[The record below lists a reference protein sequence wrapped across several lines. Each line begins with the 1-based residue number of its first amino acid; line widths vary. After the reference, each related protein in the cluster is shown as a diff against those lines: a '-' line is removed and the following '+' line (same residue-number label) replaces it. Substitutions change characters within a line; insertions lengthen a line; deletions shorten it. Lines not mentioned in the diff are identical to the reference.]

1 MQVKEEEE
9 AEVER
14 KFAESF
20 VWNLQCQV
28 YEVEVVEVVW
38 RSLVGGQ
45 EFELV
50 EVGAYWLGK
59 GGIVSKSR

>member
-1 MQVKEEEE
+1 MKEEEE

-14 KFAESF
+14 NFAESF
-20 VWNLQCQV
+20 GWNLQCQV

-50 EVGAYWLGK
+50 EVGAYWLEVGHCK
-59 GGIVSKSR
+59 

>member
-14 KFAESF
+14 KSVESSEL
-20 VWNLQCQV
+20 NLQCQV
-28 YEVEVVEVVW
+28 CEVEVTEVVW

-45 EFELV
+45 EFALV
-50 EVGAYWLGK
+50 EMGAYWLGEGHCK
-59 GGIVSKSR
+59 